1 MSKRSKQ
8 KKRTVRRS
16 STNQAARA
24 RAERG
29 ASYAIDGQNLSLA
42 RIADLVD
49 SGSRITLSKEALTRV
64 KQSRQLVEKLAAGD
78 QPLYG
83 INTGFGV
90 LARQR
95 IPAQDLEKLQENLI
109 LSHAVGVGDP
119 VPVEIVR
126 LMLLLKAHGLAVG
139 LSGARSSVI
148 DYLLRFYNEHITPVV
163 FTKGSLGASG
173 DLAPLAHMTL
183 ALLGFGDVVAKGEKE
198 SAAKAMRQLRLQ
210 PLRLKAKEGLALI
223 NGTQFMAAYAVHC
236 LLRIQRLI
244 VTADLAAAMTLES
257 IRGSAAPFDQRIAR
271 ARPHRGQSAVA
282 ARMRQLLQGSE
293 ILPSHINCQKVQ
305 DPYSIRCVPQVHGA
319 VQDAFEH
326 ARRVTETEINSAT
339 DNPLVFPEGDIVSGG
354 NFHGEPIAFV
364 LDYLAIAVAELA
376 SISERRLY
384 LLLGGDTLGDIKLPK
399 LLMHD
404 TGLNSGFMLPQYTA
418 AALVSEN
425 KIFAHPASVDS
436 IPSSL
441 GQEDHVSMGAT
452 SATKLLEVVNNSE
465 TVLAIEMMSA
475 AQALDFIHPLKAGR
489 GVEAAHAEL
498 RKQISFAE
506 SDRLFHHDIQ
516 TALELV
522 RSGVLVHAAESVV
535 GELLLEN

>member
-1 MSKRSKQ
+1 MSKRLKQ
-8 KKRTVRRS
+8 KKRSAFHSSGRARPARS
-16 STNQAARA
+16 S
-24 RAERG
+24 
-29 ASYAIDGQNLSLA
+29 SYGIDGKNLSLD
-42 RIADLVD
+42 RIADLVQVD
-49 SGSRITLSKEALTRV
+49 SKITLSKEALVRV
-64 KQSRQLVEKLAAGD
+64 KESRRLVEKLAAGN

-95 IPAQDLEKLQENLI
+95 VPAEGLEKLQENLI

-126 LMLLLKAHGLAVG
+126 LMLLLKANGLAVG
-139 LSGARSSVI
+139 LSGARPTVI
-148 DYLLRFYNEHITPVV
+148 DFLLRFYNEKITPVV
-163 FTKGSLGASG
+163 YTKGSLGASG
-173 DLAPLAHMTL
+173 DLAPLAHLTL
-183 ALLGFGDVVAKGEKE
+183 ALLGFGDVVSNGEKE
-198 SAAKAMRQLRLQ
+198 SAAKALERLGLE

-257 IRGSAAPFDQRIAR
+257 IRGSAAPFDRRIAQ

-326 ARRVTETEINSAT
+326 ARLVTETEINSAT

-364 LDYLAIAVAELA
+364 LDYLAMAVAELA

-425 KIFAHPASVDS
+425 KVFAHPASVDS

-441 GQEDHVSMGAT
+441 GQEDHVSMGAI
-452 SATKLLEVVNNSE
+452 SATKLLEVVKNSE

-498 RKQISFAE
+498 RRRISFAE
-506 SDRLFHHDIQ
+506 SDRLFHHDIE

-522 RSGVLVHAAESVV
+522 RSGVLIRAAESAV
-535 GELLLEN
+535 GALVLEN

>member
-535 GELLLEN
+535 GELE